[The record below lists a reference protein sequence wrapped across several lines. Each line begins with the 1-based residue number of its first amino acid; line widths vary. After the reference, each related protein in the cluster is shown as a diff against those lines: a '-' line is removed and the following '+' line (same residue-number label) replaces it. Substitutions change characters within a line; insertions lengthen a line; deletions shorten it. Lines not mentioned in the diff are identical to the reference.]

1 MRKIT
6 PTHFLSIDFSSGLSK
21 SFCLILLMFILGIGN
36 GFSQEF
42 PEYDELTVEMHIPKI
57 GMMELPVAIKDLDA
71 YLSVKDLFDYLK
83 IKNETSDN
91 SKVITGFLLQP
102 DAAFRIDP
110 AQSQIVFKDETYQLT
125 SEDFIQTPTTL
136 YLRSDYFGKI
146 FALNTVFSFR
156 RLSVNLNT
164 ELELPIIREKRL
176 QKMRDN
182 LKNVRGIVTAD
193 TTLERSYP
201 FFKAGMADWA
211 VTTTQQTNGQ
221 SDNRFNL
228 GLGTMIAGGETNVLL
243 NYSTKVPFTSRNQFY
258 QWRYVDNESKVF
270 KQVTAG
276 KIFTRATSSL
286 FAPVVGAQV
295 SNSPLVNRRSFGTY
309 TLSDVTEPLWM
320 VELYVNNVLVNFVK
334 ADASG
339 FYSFEVPLMYGNT
352 LVNLRF
358 YGPYG
363 EERTED
369 RAINIPYNFV
379 PKNELEYTLSAGMVE
394 NDERSKFS
402 RLNFNYGLSNTLT
415 IGGGVEYLSG
425 VTSGEVMPFVN
436 TSVRIFPGLLFSGE
450 YTYKVKAD
458 GLLSYRTPSNFQI
471 DLNYINYDKDQTAI
485 NFNYL
490 EERKLSMSMPI
501 RNKLFS
507 AYTRFSLNQ
516 IILPT
521 TQFTTAQLLLSG
533 VVMGIS
539 TNLTTY
545 GLYNDRTKKPTIY
558 STLSQTYRLPSQL
571 LFSPQL
577 QYDFSSERF
586 TNLRLSLERPVFE
599 RGFMNLGYEH
609 NFLGNTYTFQ
619 VGLRYLFDFAQTSAT
634 SRIGNQNSTFVQSA
648 RGSLLF
654 DDSTNYLTYNNRS
667 SVGKGAIT
675 VIPFLDLNSNGNWDE
690 TEPNVPGLKLKNLGG
705 RLVYNEDKTIIRI
718 YDLQPYVQ
726 LLIEIDPISLD
737 NIAWKVRNPVIA
749 IETVPNQF
757 KTLHIPIEVL
767 GEVSGMVYFK
777 DDSGTSGQG
786 RIIVN
791 ILNEAGE
798 TAARILTEGDGY
810 FTYLGLRPGKYKAVI
825 VADQLENLDYSV
837 APMEFTFE
845 ILIEK
850 YGDIVDNLEFTLK
863 KKEE

>member
-1 MRKIT
+1 MRRIT
-6 PTHFLSIDFSSGLSK
+6 PTHFLSRDFIPGVSK
-21 SFCLILLMFILGIGN
+21 SFCFILLIFLLGLGN
-36 GFSQEF
+36 SFAQEF

-57 GMMELPVAIKDLDA
+57 GMMELPVAIKDQDA
-71 YLSVKDLFDYLK
+71 YLSVKDLFDYLQ
-83 IKNETSDN
+83 IKNETSED
-91 SKVITGFLLQP
+91 SEVITGFLLQP
-102 DAAFRIDP
+102 DATFSIDP
-110 AQSQIVFKDETYQLT
+110 AQAQIFFKEETYPL
-125 SEDFIQTPTTL
+125 SAEDFIQTPTTL

-146 FALNTVFSFR
+146 FGLHTDFSFR
-156 RLSVNLNT
+156 SLSVNLDT

-182 LKNVRGIVTAD
+182 LNTMRGIVTPD
-193 TTLERSYP
+193 TIIERNYP

-211 VTTTQQTNGQ
+211 VITTQQTSGQ

-228 GLGTMIAGGETNVLL
+228 GLGTMIAGGEANVLL
-243 NYSTKVPFTSRNQFY
+243 NYSTKVPFNSRNQFY
-258 QWRYVDNESKVF
+258 QWRYVNNQSKIF

-286 FAPVVGAQV
+286 FAPVVGAQI

-309 TLSDVTEPLWM
+309 TLSDVTDPRWM
-320 VELYVNNVLVNFVK
+320 VELYVNNVLVNFVQ

-339 FYSFEVPLMYGNT
+339 FYTFEVPLMYGNT

-394 NDERSKFS
+394 NEERSKFS

-415 IGGGVEYLSG
+415 FGGGVEYLSG

-436 TSVRIFPGLLFSGE
+436 SSVRIASGLLFSGE

-490 EERKLSMSMPI
+490 EERRLSLSMPI
-501 RNKLFS
+501 RSKLFS

-521 TQFTTAQLLLSG
+521 TEFTTAQLLLSG
-533 VVMGIS
+533 VFMGIS

-558 STLSQTYRLPSQL
+558 STLSQTYRLAYQL
-571 LFSPQL
+571 LFSPQI
-577 QYDFSSERF
+577 QYDFSSQGF
-586 TNLRLSLERPVFE
+586 TNLILNLERPVFE

-609 NFLGNTYTFQ
+609 NFQRNTYTFQ

-634 SRIGNQNSTFVQSA
+634 SRIGNQNSSFVQSA
-648 RGSLLF
+648 RGSFLF

-675 VIPFLDLNSNGNWDE
+675 VIPFLDLNFNGKWDKE
-690 TEPNVPGLKLKNLGG
+690 EPKVPGLKLRNLGG
-705 RLVYNEDKTIIRI
+705 RLVYSEDQTTIRI

-749 IETVPNQF
+749 VETVPNQF

-777 DDSGTSGQG
+777 DDSGSSGQG

-791 ILNEAGE
+791 ILDEAGE
-798 TAARILTEGDGY
+798 TVARILSEGDGY
-810 FTYLGLRPGKYKAVI
+810 FTYLGLKPGKYSASI
-825 VADQLENLDYSV
+825 DAEQLQNLGYFAS
-837 APMEFTFE
+837 PLEFPFE
-845 ILIEK
+845 ILIDQ
-850 YGDIVDNLEFTLK
+850 YGDIVDNLEFTLQ
-863 KKEE
+863 KKEQ

>member
-1 MRKIT
+1 MRKST
-6 PTHFLSIDFSSGLSK
+6 PARFIPIEFFSGLSK
-21 SFCLILLMFILGIGN
+21 SICLIIFILSVAK

-42 PEYDELTVEMHIPKI
+42 PEYDELSVEMHIPKI
-57 GMMELPVAIKDLDA
+57 GMMELPIAIKDQDA
-71 YLSVKDLFDYLK
+71 YLSVKDLFDYLR
-83 IKNETSDN
+83 IKNESVDN
-91 SKVITGFLLQP
+91 SKVLTGFLLNP
-102 DAAFRIDP
+102 DAIFRIDP
-110 AQSQIVFKDETYQLT
+110 SRSQIVFKDETFQLKP
-125 SEDFIQTPTTL
+125 EDFIQTPTTL

-146 FALNTVFSFR
+146 FALNTDFSFR
-156 RLSVNLNT
+156 SLSINLDT

-182 LKNVRGIVTAD
+182 LDNVRGIVTPD
-193 TTLERSYP
+193 TIMERSYP

-211 VTTTQQTNGQ
+211 VITTQQTNGQ

-258 QWRYVDNESKVF
+258 QWRYVNNDSKIF

-309 TLSDVTEPLWM
+309 TLSDVTEPGWM
-320 VELYVNNVLVNFVK
+320 VELYVNNVLVNFVQ

-352 LVNLRF
+352 MVNLRF

-394 NDERSKFS
+394 DDERSKFS

-415 IGGGVEYLSG
+415 FGGGVEYLSG

-436 TSVRIFPGLLFSGE
+436 TSVRIAPGLLFSGE

-458 GLLSYRTPSNFQI
+458 GLLSYKTPSNFQI

-501 RNKLFS
+501 RNRFFS

-516 IILPT
+516 VILPT
-521 TQFTTAQLLLSG
+521 TEFTTAQLLLSG
-533 VVMGIS
+533 VIMGIS

-558 STLSQTYRLPSQL
+558 STLSQTYRLPYQL
-571 LFSPQL
+571 LFSPQI
-577 QYDFSSERF
+577 QYDFSSEGF
-586 TNLRLSLERPVFE
+586 TNMTLKLERPVFE
-599 RGFMNLGYEH
+599 KGFMNLGYEH
-609 NFLGNTYTFQ
+609 NFQRNTYTFQ

-634 SRIGNQNSTFVQSA
+634 SRIGNQNSSFVESA
-648 RGSLLF
+648 RGSFLF
-654 DDSTNYLTYNNRS
+654 DDRTKYLTNNNRS

-675 VIPFLDLNSNGNWDE
+675 VIPFLDLNLNGEWDKD
-690 TEPNVPGLKLKNLGG
+690 EPNVPGLKLKNLGG
-705 RLVYNEDKTIIRI
+705 RLVYSKDKTIIRI

-737 NIAWKVRNPVIA
+737 NIAWKVRKPVIA
-749 IETVPNQF
+749 VETLPNQF

-767 GEVSGMVYFK
+767 GEVAGMVYFK
-777 DDSGTSGQG
+777 NDSGTSGQG

-791 ILNEAGE
+791 ILDKNGE

-810 FTYLGLRPGKYKAVI
+810 FTYLGLKPGKYKAVI
-825 VADQLENLDYSV
+825 DADQLENLGYSV
-837 APMEFTFE
+837 SNDEFPFE
-845 ILIEK
+845 ILIDK
-850 YGDIVDNLEFTLK
+850 YGDIVDTLEFTLE

>member
-6 PTHFLSIDFSSGLSK
+6 PTHFLSSDFISGLSK
-21 SFCLILLMFILGIGN
+21 SFCLLILIFILGVGKS
-36 GFSQEF
+36 FSQEF
-42 PEYDELTVEMHIPKI
+42 PDYDELTVEMRIPKI
-57 GMMELPVAIKDLDA
+57 GMMELPVAIKDRDA

-83 IKNETSDN
+83 IKNETEEN
-91 SKVITGFLLQP
+91 SNVITGFLLQP
-102 DAAFRIDP
+102 DATFRIDP
-110 AQSQIVFKDETYQLT
+110 AQSQIDFKDETYQLT

-146 FALNTVFSFR
+146 FALNTDFSFR
-156 RLSVNLNT
+156 SLSVNLDT
-164 ELELPIIREKRL
+164 ELELPLIREKRL

-182 LKNVRGIVTAD
+182 LNTVRGIVTPD
-193 TTLERSYP
+193 TTIGRTYP
-201 FFKAGMADWA
+201 FFKAGMADWS
-211 VTTTQQTNGQ
+211 VITTQQTNGQ
-221 SDNRFNL
+221 NDNRFNL

-243 NYSTKVPFTSRNQFY
+243 NYSTKVPFTSRDQFY
-258 QWRYVDNESKVF
+258 QWRYINNESKVF
-270 KQVTAG
+270 KQITAG
-276 KIFTRATSSL
+276 KIFTRTTSTL
-286 FAPVVGAQV
+286 YAPLVGAQV

-309 TLSDVTEPLWM
+309 TLSDVTEPRWM
-320 VELYVNNVLVNFVK
+320 VELYVNNVLVNFVQ

-379 PKNELEYTLSAGMVE
+379 PKNELEYTLSAGIVE
-394 NDERSKFS
+394 DDEKSRFS
-402 RLNFNYGLSNTLT
+402 RLNFNYGLSNSLT
-415 IGGGVEYLSG
+415 FGGGVEYLSG
-425 VTSGEVMPFVN
+425 ITSGEVMPFVN
-436 TSVRIFPGLLFSGE
+436 TSMRIAPGLLFSGE

-458 GLLSYRTPSNFQI
+458 GLLSYRTPSNFQL

-501 RNKLFS
+501 RNRLFS
-507 AYTRFSLNQ
+507 AYTRFSFNQ

-521 TQFTTAQLLLSG
+521 TEFTTAQLLLSG
-533 VVMGIS
+533 VFMGIS

-545 GLYNDRTKKPTIY
+545 GLYTDRTKKPTIY
-558 STLSQTYRLPSQL
+558 STLSQTYRLAYQL
-571 LFSPQL
+571 LFSPQI
-577 QYDFSSERF
+577 QYDYSSDRF
-586 TNLRLSLERPVFE
+586 VNIILSLERPVFE
-599 RGFMNLGYEH
+599 RGFMNLGFEH
-609 NFLGNTYTFQ
+609 NLLRNAYTFE
-619 VGLRYLFDFAQTSAT
+619 VGLRYLFDFSQTSAT
-634 SRIGNQNSTFVQSA
+634 SRIGNQNSSFVQSA
-648 RGSLLF
+648 RGSFLF

-675 VIPFLDLNSNGNWDE
+675 VIPFLDLNFNGKWDKD
-690 TEPNVPGLKLKNLGG
+690 EPNVPGLKLKNLGG
-705 RLVYNEDKTIIRI
+705 RLVYSEDKTTIRI
-718 YDLQPYVQ
+718 YDLQPYVK

-749 IETVPNQF
+749 LETVPNQF

-767 GEVSGMVYFK
+767 GEVAGMVYFK
-777 DDSGTSGQG
+777 DNSGTSGQG

-791 ILNEAGE
+791 ILNETGE
-798 TAARILTEGDGY
+798 TTARILTEGDGY
-810 FTYLGLRPGKYKAVI
+810 FTYLGLKPGKYKAVI
-825 VADQLENLDYSV
+825 DTDQLENLGYSV
-837 APMEFTFE
+837 SSKGLPFE
-845 ILIEK
+845 ILVDK

>member
-1 MRKIT
+1 MRKST
-6 PTHFLSIDFSSGLSK
+6 PARFIPIEFFSGLSK
-21 SFCLILLMFILGIGN
+21 SICLIIFILSVAK

-42 PEYDELTVEMHIPKI
+42 PEYDELSVEMHIPKI
-57 GMMELPVAIKDLDA
+57 GMMELPIAIKDQDA
-71 YLSVKDLFDYLK
+71 YLSVKDLFDYLR
-83 IKNETSDN
+83 IKNESVDN
-91 SKVITGFLLQP
+91 SKVLTGFLLNP
-102 DAAFRIDP
+102 DAIFRIDP
-110 AQSQIVFKDETYQLT
+110 SRSQIVFKDETFQLKP
-125 SEDFIQTPTTL
+125 EDFIQTPTTL

-146 FALNTVFSFR
+146 FALNTDFSFR
-156 RLSVNLNT
+156 SLSINLDT

-182 LKNVRGIVTAD
+182 LDNVRGIVTPD
-193 TTLERSYP
+193 TIMERSYP

-211 VTTTQQTNGQ
+211 VITTQQTNGQ

-258 QWRYVDNESKVF
+258 QWRYVNNDSKIF
-270 KQVTAG
+270 KQITAG

-309 TLSDVTEPLWM
+309 TLSDVTEPGWM
-320 VELYVNNVLVNFVK
+320 VELYVNNVLVNFVQ

-352 LVNLRF
+352 MVNLRF

-394 NDERSKFS
+394 DDEKSKFS

-415 IGGGVEYLSG
+415 FGGGVEYLSG

-436 TSVRIFPGLLFSGE
+436 TSVRIAPGLLFSGE

-458 GLLSYRTPSNFQI
+458 GLLSYKTPSNFQI

-501 RNKLFS
+501 RNRFFS

-516 IILPT
+516 VILPT
-521 TQFTTAQLLLSG
+521 TEFTTAQLLLSG
-533 VVMGIS
+533 VIMGIS

-558 STLSQTYRLPSQL
+558 STLSQTYRLPYQL
-571 LFSPQL
+571 LFSPQI
-577 QYDFSSERF
+577 QYDFSSEGF
-586 TNLRLSLERPVFE
+586 TNMTLKLERPVFE
-599 RGFMNLGYEH
+599 KGFMNLGYEH
-609 NFLGNTYTFQ
+609 NFQRNTYTFQ

-634 SRIGNQNSTFVQSA
+634 SRIGNQNSSFVESA
-648 RGSLLF
+648 RGSFLF
-654 DDSTNYLTYNNRS
+654 DDRTKYLTNNNRS

-675 VIPFLDLNSNGNWDE
+675 VIPFLDLNLNGEWDKD
-690 TEPNVPGLKLKNLGG
+690 EPNVPGLKLKNLGG
-705 RLVYNEDKTIIRI
+705 RLVYSKDKTIIRI

-737 NIAWKVRNPVIA
+737 NIAWKVRKPVIA
-749 IETVPNQF
+749 VETLPNQF

-767 GEVSGMVYFK
+767 GEVAGMVYFK

-791 ILNEAGE
+791 ILDKNDE
-798 TAARILTEGDGY
+798 TVARILTEGDGY
-810 FTYLGLRPGKYKAVI
+810 FTYLGLKPGKYKAVI
-825 VADQLENLDYSV
+825 DADQLENLSYSV
-837 APMEFTFE
+837 SSKEFPFE
-845 ILIEK
+845 ILIDK
-850 YGDIVDNLEFTLK
+850 YGDIEDTLEFVLEK
-863 KKEE
+863 KTN